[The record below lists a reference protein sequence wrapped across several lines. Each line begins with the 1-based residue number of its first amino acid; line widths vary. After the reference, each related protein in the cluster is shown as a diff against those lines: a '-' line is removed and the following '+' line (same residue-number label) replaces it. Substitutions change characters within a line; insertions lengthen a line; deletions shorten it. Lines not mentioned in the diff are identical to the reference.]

1 MSLNQD
7 GEKES
12 GSANAMTR
20 LYKNL
25 QTGEV
30 ISDYAAFLDWI
41 EAGIECAEYQI
52 ETVHNRKEIEI

>member
-1 MSLNQD
+1 
-7 GEKES
+7 
-12 GSANAMTR
+12 MTR

-30 ISDYAAFLDWI
+30 ISDYATFLDWI

-52 ETVHNRKEIEI
+52 ETVHNRKEMEI